1 MTENSYT
8 VIYFLGKGLIMG
20 KLVIDGNS
28 VYEIDE
34 ECSGKCKKMEE
45 KNLADTENENVTKV
59 KSSGQKYV

>member
-1 MTENSYT
+1 MAYR
-8 VIYFLGKGLIMG
+8 LI
-20 KLVIDGNS
+20 IDGTR

-34 ECSGKCKKMEE
+34 ECSGKCIKMEE

>member
-1 MTENSYT
+1 MAYR
-8 VIYFLGKGLIMG
+8 LI
-20 KLVIDGNS
+20 IDGNS